1 MSFDIVLSDF
11 EKHREDASDEDSNKI
26 LSSVGA
32 EEGDEDADR
41 KKEYISLIY
50 QEIVFIQ
57 LTTVPVSRDD
67 K

>member
-11 EKHREDASDEDSNKI
+11 EKHREDASDEDNNDI

-41 KKEYISLIY
+41 KKE
-50 QEIVFIQ
+50 
-57 LTTVPVSRDD
+57 
-67 K
+67 